1 MKLNFFE
8 KFTVKI
14 TTSFVLFFCIIL
26 SIHIHIFG
34 KITAGGGFQAGAILS
49 SGIIIFEFFNHTRLV
64 SKGFLN
70 ILTFSGLATYFATG
84 VLSLV
89 FGGTIFEYSAFNSE
103 YGHVF
108 GSFCVET
115 GVFFVVT
122 SAMIR
127 LSHLISKN

>member
-1 MKLNFFE
+1 MNLNFFE
-8 KFTVKI
+8 KFAIKTI
-14 TTSFVLFFCIIL
+14 TSAVLFFCIIL
-26 SIHIHIFG
+26 SLHIHIFG
-34 KITAGGGFQAGAILS
+34 KITAGGGFQAGALLA
-49 SGIIIFEFFNHTRLV
+49 SGIIIYEYFNQITLI
-64 SKGFLN
+64 SKKHLN
-70 ILTFSGLATYFATG
+70 ILTFCGLATYFATG
-84 VLSLV
+84 VSSIVL
-89 FGGTIFEYSAFNSE
+89 GGDIFEYSVFGAE